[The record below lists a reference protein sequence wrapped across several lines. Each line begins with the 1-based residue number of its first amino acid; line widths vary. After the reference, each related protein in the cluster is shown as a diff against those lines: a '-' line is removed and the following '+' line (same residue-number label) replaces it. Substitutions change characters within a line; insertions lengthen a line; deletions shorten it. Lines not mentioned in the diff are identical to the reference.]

1 MYFSRPIPFRP
12 IKHWQSTQ
20 RAPSSSKRQTVKT
33 IIKLFETSV
42 AKFSNNTYLWEKQNG
57 KYEGTTYKQTHDFVY
72 RFGAGLVALGLQ
84 KGDRV
89 GLISEGR
96 NAWIISELG
105 ILYAGGINVP
115 LSVKLD
121 SSKEFQF
128 RLLHS
133 GCKMLIVSK
142 GQAAKVEEIRSQLP
156 DLEKVIYLDGKEN
169 AGPNEYS
176 YAQVL
181 ALGDEFLKTSK
192 ETFEAICQNI
202 QPNDLANISYT
213 SGTTA
218 DPKGIMLSHL
228 NYVANVL
235 QADSL
240 MSVQQDCKTLAFL
253 PWDHAFAH
261 TTCLYCFMYNG
272 ASIASLE
279 IGRTSAE
286 TLKNIP
292 KNIKEIQPNILMS
305 VPAVAKNF
313 RKGIEAEIRKKGPVV
328 ETLFKHA
335 LQIAYKHN
343 GSGWNRGAG
352 ALAVYKPLLW
362 LYDKILF
369 SKIRKSFGNKLD
381 LFIGGGA
388 LLDIEL
394 QRFFYAIGIPMC
406 QGYGLSEAAPCISS
420 NVPDAIKFG
429 TSGRLVK
436 FLDLKIC
443 DTDNNELPPGE
454 IGEIVVRGDN
464 VMLGYWNNP
473 KSTAETLRD
482 GWLYTGDRGFMDRDG
497 FLHVLGRF
505 KSLLIGSDGEKYS
518 PEGIEEAIVEQS
530 PHIDQCML
538 FNNQNAY
545 TTGMIVPNM
554 PSINRELEKRDL
566 KPGTDE
572 ASNEALRIIQHE
584 VDAYK
589 SGGKFADSFPERW
602 LPSSMV
608 ILPEAFTEQNQLIN
622 STMKMV
628 RGKIAEYFK
637 AELDFLYT
645 AEAKGIVNKM
655 NLEAL
660 KKWQVQDND

>member
-1 MYFSRPIPFRP
+1 M
-12 IKHWQSTQ
+12 
-20 RAPSSSKRQTVKT
+20 KT
-33 IIKLFETSV
+33 IINLFESSV
-42 AKFSNNTYLWEKQNG
+42 AKFSENIYLWEKKNG
-57 KYEGTTYKQTHDFVY
+57 KYEGTTYKQTYDFVY

-121 SSKEFQF
+121 SSKEFKF

-133 GCKMLIVSK
+133 GCKMIIVSK
-142 GQAAKVEEIRSQLP
+142 GHAAKVEEIRNQLP

-169 AGPNEYS
+169 ADLNDFS
-176 YAQVL
+176 YDQVL
-181 ALGDEFLKTSK
+181 ALGDEFLKASK
-192 ETFEAICQNI
+192 ENFEAVCQNI
-202 QPNDLANISYT
+202 QPNDVANISYT

-228 NYVANVL
+228 NYVANVM
-235 QADSL
+235 QADTL
-240 MSVQQDCKTLAFL
+240 LNCREDWKTLAFL

-261 TTCLYCFMYNG
+261 TACLYFFMYNG
-272 ASIASLE
+272 ASVASLE
-279 IGRTSAE
+279 IGKTTAE

-292 KNIKEIQPNILMS
+292 KNIREIQPNILTS
-305 VPAVAKNF
+305 VPAIAKNF
-313 RKGIEAEIRKKGPVV
+313 RKGIEAEIRKKGPLV
-328 ETLFKHA
+328 EMLFNHA
-335 LQIAYKHN
+335 LKIAYEYN
-343 GSGWNRGAG
+343 GSGWRRGAG
-352 ALAVYKPLLW
+352 AVVVYKPLLW

-369 SKIRKSFGNKLD
+369 SKIRKSFGNKLEC
-381 LFIGGGA
+381 FIGGGA

-406 QGYGLSEAAPCISS
+406 QGYGLSEAAPVISS
-420 NVPDAIKFG
+420 NVLGAIKFG

-436 FLDLKIC
+436 NLDLKIC
-443 DTDNNELPPGE
+443 DPDNKELPPGE
-454 IGEIVVRGDN
+454 KGEIVIRGEN

-482 GWLYTGDRGFMDRDG
+482 GWLYTGDRGYMDSDG
-497 FLHVLGRF
+497 FLYVLGRF

-518 PEGIEEAIVEQS
+518 PEGIEEALIEQS
-530 PHIDQCML
+530 PFIDQCML

-545 TTGMIVPNM
+545 TSGMIVPNM
-554 PSINRELEKRDL
+554 PAINREIEKRGL
-566 KPGTDE
+566 KHGTDE
-572 ASNEALRIIQHE
+572 ALNEALKIIQHE

-589 SGGKFADSFPERW
+589 TGGKFANSFPERW
-602 LPSSMV
+602 LPSAIV
-608 ILPEAFTEQNQLIN
+608 VLPEAFTEQNQLLN
-622 STMKMV
+622 STMKIV

-637 AELDFLYT
+637 AELEFLYT
-645 AEAKGIVNKM
+645 AEAKNISNKM
-655 NLEAL
+655 NLAAL
-660 KKWQVQDND
+660 KKWQVQDRYP